1 MLKITLGP
9 YEAYDNVN
17 NEFVTYPEKEYVFN
31 FNLVALDKWESKHR
45 KRLLDNED
53 ITQKEYLDFFAC
65 MCESEDL
72 NVNLLTSS
80 EYDAIR
86 RYMDDA
92 PTATVIPNK
101 KKKAGDRKTIF
112 TSEIIYGYM
121 SILNI
126 PYEWET
132 KNLNKLIVLINTIS
146 SLQSP
151 PEKMTREESME
162 EHRRL
167 ILERRKQQGVQND
180 NIRTSRH
187 QRYEMGQK
195 KILR

>member
-31 FNLVALDKWESKHR
+31 FNLVVLDKWESKHR

-65 MCESEDL
+65 MCDSDDL

-80 EYDAIR
+80 EYDTIR

-101 KKKAGDRKTIF
+101 KKKAGGRKTIF

-167 ILERRKQQGVQND
+167 ILERRKQQG
-180 NIRTSRH
+180 
-187 QRYEMGQK
+187 G
-195 KILR
+195 

>member
-1 MLKITLGP
+1 MFKIILGP

-17 NEFVTYPEKEYVFN
+17 NEFVTYPKKEYTFN
-31 FNLVALDKWESKHR
+31 FNLIALDKWESKHR

-53 ITQKEYLDFFAC
+53 ITYKEYLDFFLC

-72 NVNLLTSS
+72 NVNLLTNS
-80 EYDAIR
+80 EYAAIR
-86 RYMDDA
+86 QYMDDI
-92 PTATVIPNK
+92 PTATVIPHR
-101 KKKAGDRKTIF
+101 KKKAGARKTIF

-126 PYEWET
+126 PYKWET
-132 KNLNKLIVLINTIS
+132 KNLNKLITLINTIS

-162 EHRRL
+162 EHRKL
-167 ILERRKQQGVQND
+167 IMERRKQQRSV
-180 NIRTSRH
+180 
-187 QRYEMGQK
+187 K
-195 KILR
+195 

>member
-65 MCESEDL
+65 MCDSDDL

-80 EYDAIR
+80 EYDTIR

-101 KKKAGDRKTIF
+101 KKKAGVRKTIF

-162 EHRRL
+162 EHRKV
-167 ILERRKQQGVQND
+167 ILERRKQQEK
-180 NIRTSRH
+180 
-187 QRYEMGQK
+187 QRSTK
-195 KILR
+195 

>member
-1 MLKITLGP
+1 MTKQ
-9 YEAYDNVN
+9 D
-17 NEFVTYPEKEYVFN
+17 KEI
-31 FNLVALDKWESKHR
+31 

-151 PEKMTREESME
+151 PKKMTREESME
-162 EHRRL
+162 EHRKL
-167 ILERRKQQGVQND
+167 IMERRKQQ
-180 NIRTSRH
+180 RST
-187 QRYEMGQK
+187 K
-195 KILR
+195 

>member
-1 MLKITLGP
+1 
-9 YEAYDNVN
+9 
-17 NEFVTYPEKEYVFN
+17 
-31 FNLVALDKWESKHR
+31 
-45 KRLLDNED
+45 
-53 ITQKEYLDFFAC
+53 

-72 NVNLLTSS
+72 KPNLLTSL

-86 RYMDDA
+86 QYMNDV

-132 KNLNKLIVLINTIS
+132 KNINKLITLINTIS

-162 EHRRL
+162 EHRKL
-167 ILERRKQQGVQND
+167 ILERRKQQEK
-180 NIRTSRH
+180 
-187 QRYEMGQK
+187 QRSIK
-195 KILR
+195 

>member
-9 YEAYDNVN
+9 YEAYDNGN
-17 NEFVTYPEKEYVFN
+17 NEFIIYPKKDYLFN

-45 KRLLDNED
+45 KRLLDNDD
-53 ITQKEYLDFFAC
+53 ITYKEYLDFFLC

-72 NVNLLTSS
+72 NVNLLTDL

-86 RYMDDA
+86 RYMNDI
-92 PTATVIPNK
+92 PTATVIPNR
-101 KKKAGDRKTIF
+101 KKKAGVRKTIF

-132 KNLNKLIVLINTIS
+132 KNLNKLITLINTIS
-146 SLQSP
+146 SLQAP

-162 EHRRL
+162 EHRKL
-167 ILERRKQQGVQND
+167 IMERRKQQRSTNM
-180 NIRTSRH
+180 R
-187 QRYEMGQK
+187 
-195 KILR
+195 

>member
-1 MLKITLGP
+1 MFKITLGP
-9 YEAYDNVN
+9 YEAYDNFKN
-17 NEFVTYPEKEYVFN
+17 KFITYPEKEYVFN
-31 FNLVALDKWESKHR
+31 FNLVSLDKWESKYR
-45 KRLLDNED
+45 KRLLDNDD
-53 ITQKEYLDFFAC
+53 ITHKEYLDFFLC

-72 NVNLLTSS
+72 KINLLTSL

-86 RYMDDA
+86 QYMNDI
-92 PTATVIPNK
+92 PTATVLPNK

-132 KNLNKLIVLINTIS
+132 KNINKLITLINTIS

-162 EHRRL
+162 EHRKL
-167 ILERRKQQGVQND
+167 IMERRNQQNKQRS
-180 NIRTSRH
+180 I
-187 QRYEMGQK
+187 K
-195 KILR
+195 

>member
-45 KRLLDNED
+45 KRLLDNKD
-53 ITQKEYLDFFAC
+53 ITQKEYLDFFSC

-72 NVNLLTSS
+72 NVSLLTSS

-86 RYMDDA
+86 RYMDDV

-126 PYEWET
+126 PYEWEI

-167 ILERRKQQGVQND
+167 ILERRKQQG
-180 NIRTSRH
+180 
-187 QRYEMGQK
+187 G
-195 KILR
+195 

>member
-1 MLKITLGP
+1 MCDSDDLDI
-9 YEAYDNVN
+9 
-17 NEFVTYPEKEYVFN
+17 N
-31 FNLVALDKWESKHR
+31 F
-45 KRLLDNED
+45 
-53 ITQKEYLDFFAC
+53 
-65 MCESEDL
+65 
-72 NVNLLTSS
+72 LTGS

-86 RYMDDA
+86 RYMEDV

-162 EHRRL
+162 EHRKV
-167 ILERRKQQGVQND
+167 ILERRKQQG
-180 NIRTSRH
+180 
-187 QRYEMGQK
+187 G
-195 KILR
+195 

>member
-45 KRLLDNED
+45 KRLLDNKD
-53 ITQKEYLDFFAC
+53 ITQKEYLDFFSC

-86 RYMDDA
+86 RYMDDV

-126 PYEWET
+126 PYEWEI

-167 ILERRKQQGVQND
+167 ILERRKQQG
-180 NIRTSRH
+180 
-187 QRYEMGQK
+187 G
-195 KILR
+195 